1 MDIKTKYNIKDK
13 VFFVKNGAILN
24 GEIDQIV
31 ILLKTIN
38 IVRLENGDEFDRKT
52 GTSISCCIK
61 NEWYDE
67 NVIYPSKEELIN
79 SLQDETDN
87 NK

>member
-52 GTSISCCIK
+52 GGLS
-61 NEWYDE
+61 
-67 NVIYPSKEELIN
+67 
-79 SLQDETDN
+79 
-87 NK
+87 